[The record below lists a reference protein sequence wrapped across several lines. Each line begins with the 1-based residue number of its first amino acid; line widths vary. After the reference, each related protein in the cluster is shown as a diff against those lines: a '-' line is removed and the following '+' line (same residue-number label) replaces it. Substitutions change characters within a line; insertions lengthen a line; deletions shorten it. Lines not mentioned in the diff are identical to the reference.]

1 MDLLS
6 SLLQQA
12 VQMKVQPQKGHM
24 THCTKGATQIVICNI
39 QQINTPMMIPCV
51 LIFLSSR
58 VIRQRKKTELIEDG
72 LRDCDVSLDTGLTAI
87 FNLCI

>member
-1 MDLLS
+1 MDLPS

-24 THCTKGATQIVICNI
+24 THCTKGVPQIVICNI
-39 QQINTPMMIPCV
+39 QQINTPMMIRCV
-51 LIFLSSR
+51 FIFLSSR

-72 LRDCDVSLDTGLTAI
+72 LRDCILPLDPELKAI